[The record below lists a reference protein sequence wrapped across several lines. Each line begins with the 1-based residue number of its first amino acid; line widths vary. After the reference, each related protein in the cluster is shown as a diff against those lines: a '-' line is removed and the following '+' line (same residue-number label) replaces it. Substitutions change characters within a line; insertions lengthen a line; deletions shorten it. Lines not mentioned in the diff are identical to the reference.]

1 MFVCVC
7 FGWFQFTC
15 AGALACPSVRK
26 PFAFLMVFVLSNLRN
41 IKSIFITIKTV
52 FVRCTHFNDHHHHS
66 AQTNQCSFVIIYMNS
81 CTTHARFSVVAN
93 RMRCVYCVRC
103 MVYISYTFYF
113 AASLRIRICMQIWK
127 HIQCTQIER
136 NLRQIKWKK
145 SQITQVKWTC
155 IWLEWWVNFDEISD
169 STFPMWM

>member
-1 MFVCVC
+1 MQRFYVCMRVSWLISIHVR
-7 FGWFQFTC
+7 GR
-15 AGALACPSVRK
+15 ACMPVRPPVRK

-103 MVYISYTFYF
+103 MVYIPYTFYF
-113 AASLRIRICMQIWK
+113 AASFRLRICMQI
-127 HIQCTQIER
+127 
-136 NLRQIKWKK
+136 
-145 SQITQVKWTC
+145 
-155 IWLEWWVNFDEISD
+155 
-169 STFPMWM
+169 